1 MEMLFFLSIS
11 KGKKGKSGTT
21 FRQSRS
27 LLHMSKSVFFVL
39 MSIFML
45 LNTLSFLGNISGVF
59 SQDLEPSS
67 ITCEVS
73 NWQIYLGES
82 LAITGTIDPL
92 HVGVEV
98 TLTFTDPTDTVFNRT
113 TSTAGDGYY
122 SHTLSP
128 YLNGTWS
135 VLAIW
140 NGDTD
145 TMGNESSVVKF
156 LVSTITEV
164 TVKIGRNQTF
174 FTVFQPAI
182 SHHYSPLFENIV
194 WSESITSPSGI
205 NFTTG
210 EGIYT
215 YSESLPGLGGTITS
229 FNISYNIGVLEGTPE
244 GTYLA
249 TAYYDISRQST
260 LWPYSITFLFRIELR
275 CRVNAVTKYETLI
288 EIHLPEYVQLG
299 EGADVSGTLVPTGG
313 PPIEGAN
320 IALTYTKPD
329 RSLINRNTITESDG
343 TFHDLYMP
351 DALGT
356 WSVKASWTGGE
367 DYEGTESLQSQFTV
381 FSPVAVSILFPENT
395 IYTVDQ
401 VPLTFSVTGQTSWI
415 GFSLDGQS
423 EVTVTGNTTLT
434 SLSDGMHHVVV
445 YARDTAGNTVTSDV
459 VSFTVDTTP
468 PTISWI
474 TESPSIPKVGESV
487 AITVKVTDQDSG
499 VSSVTLSYRIEG
511 GSWVNITMT
520 EIAEDFY
527 EATVPSQS
535 VETKVECRIIA
546 NDVAGHQTV
555 DDNSGA
561 YHTYTVIPEFSLY
574 IMLITFIMA
583 TVAAVIYRKEIQK
596 KTRS

>member
-1 MEMLFFLSIS
+1 MLFFLSIS
-11 KGKKGKSGTT
+11 KRKKGKSGTT
-21 FRQSRS
+21 FRKSRS
-27 LLHMSKSVFFVL
+27 LLHMSKSLFFVL
-39 MSIFML
+39 ISIFIL

-122 SHTLSP
+122 SDTLSP

-135 VLAIW
+135 VQAIW
-140 NGDTD
+140 NGDID

-182 SHHYSPLFENIV
+182 SHHYSPLLENIV

-215 YSESLPGLGGTITS
+215 YNEPFAGLGGTITS

-249 TAYYDISRQST
+249 TAYYDISRQSRM
-260 LWPYSITFLFRIELR
+260 WPYSTTFLFTIELR
-275 CRVNAVTKYETLI
+275 CKVNAVTKYETLI
-288 EIHLPEYVQLG
+288 EVHLPEYVQLG

-320 IALTYTKPD
+320 IVLTYTKPD
-329 RSLINRNTITESDG
+329 ESLINRNTITESDG
-343 TFHDLYMP
+343 SFQDLYMP

-356 WSVKASWTGGE
+356 WSVKASWTGGG

-381 FSPVAVSILFPENT
+381 FSPAAVSILVPENT
-395 IYTVDQ
+395 TYTVDQ

-423 EVTVTGNTTLT
+423 EVTITGNTTLT

-445 YARDTAGNTVTSDV
+445 YARDIAGNTATSNV

-468 PTISWI
+468 PTISGI
-474 TESPSIPKVGESV
+474 TKNPSMPDVGESV
-487 AITVKVTDQDSG
+487 TITVRVTDQGSG
-499 VSSVTLSYRIEG
+499 VNFVTLSYRSEG

-520 EIAEDFY
+520 KTTEDLY
-527 EATVPSQS
+527 EATIPSQS
-535 VETKVECRIIA
+535 LETKVEFQIIA

-555 DDNSGA
+555 DDNSGS
-561 YHTYTVIPEFSLY
+561 YHIYTVIPEFSLY
-574 IMLITFIMA
+574 IMLITFIIA
-583 TVAAVIYRKEIQK
+583 TVGAVIYRKEYQK